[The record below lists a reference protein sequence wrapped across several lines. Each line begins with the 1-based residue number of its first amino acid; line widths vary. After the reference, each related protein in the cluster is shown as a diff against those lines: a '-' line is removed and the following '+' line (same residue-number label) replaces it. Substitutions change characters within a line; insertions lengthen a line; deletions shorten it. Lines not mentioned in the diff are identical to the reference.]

1 MEGRAELSILA
12 MKNSQTEVFNEVC
25 DGDRIQEQQENIK
38 KNNTQTKQKKWRT
51 GFQLPLERMMRPWS
65 AAEVRL
71 LPGRPDFFSP
81 CRHLVV
87 ESDIAS
93 GEGKPTKW
101 GRQKVFP
108 GQRGAPSQRDWRRS
122 RISENTAASH
132 LLLDTSASHCLVSM
146 SEVYHCSSQ
155 EAISF
160 KRKVLDNLILY
171 FAQISMFSQPDS
183 L

>member
-1 MEGRAELSILA
+1 
-12 MKNSQTEVFNEVC
+12 
-25 DGDRIQEQQENIK
+25 
-38 KNNTQTKQKKWRT
+38 
-51 GFQLPLERMMRPWS
+51 MRPWS

-71 LPGRPDFFSP
+71 LLGRPVFFSP

-87 ESDIAS
+87 ESVIAS

-108 GQRGAPSQRDWRRS
+108 GQRGAPSQRDWRRFH
-122 RISENTAASH
+122 ISAGKHCRFCASC
-132 LLLDTSASHCLVSM
+132 CLVSM

-155 EAISF
+155 EETHF

-171 FAQISMFSQPDS
+171 QCFPNLIHFKAPILYKPSYQCFLALFASRPSTHIFISSACSTFRKHGHQTGSSGNQPFVM
-183 L
+183 